1 LQRREGDP
9 LYLETG
15 MALDTSRLRDLAVSD
30 SGFVFDPTTG
40 HTYTLNA
47 TALAVLRALKDGA
60 APDEVARALDA
71 AFELDGSED
80 LERDVQEFL
89 SQLRAQ
95 GLVK

>member
-1 LQRREGDP
+1 MD
-9 LYLETG
+9 
-15 MALDTSRLRDLAVSD
+15 LDTTRLRDLAVSD

-47 TALAVLRALKDGA
+47 SALAALRALKDGV
-60 APDEVARALDA
+60 APDQIARALGE

-80 LERDVQEFL
+80 LDRDVLEFL
-89 SQLRAQ
+89 GQLRTQ

>member
-1 LQRREGDP
+1 
-9 LYLETG
+9 
-15 MALDTSRLRDLAVSD
+15 MALDTSRLADLAVSD

-47 TALAVLRALKDGA
+47 TALLALRALKDGE
-60 APDEVARALDA
+60 APDQVARALGD

-89 SQLRAQ
+89 TQLRTQ